1 MDITVRRL
9 TAGDEAITRQV
20 ARCLK
25 GADMPSDRAATFVAN
40 DANHHNVAE
49 VAGEVVGVVLA
60 YSLDRVDHPY
70 GQLFVYDVEV
80 AESHRRRGV
89 GRALMR
95 HVRDIVGR
103 ERLKEAFVLTN
114 RDNPAAIALYSSTGA
129 IADDEE
135 GLLFVYPGSF
145 NVAGE

>member
-1 MDITVRRL
+1 MGITVRRL
-9 TAGDEAITRQV
+9 TAGDEAIARKV
-20 ARCLK
+20 ARWLK

-40 DANHHNVAE
+40 DANYLIVAE
-49 VAGEVVGVVLA
+49 VAGDVVGVVLA
-60 YSLDRVDHPY
+60 YRLDRVDHPS

-80 AESHRRRGV
+80 AESDRRRGV
-89 GRALMR
+89 GRALML
-95 HVRDIVGR
+95 HIRDVVER
-103 ERLKEAFVLTN
+103 EHLKEAFVLTN

-145 NVAGE
+145 KVAGE

>member
-9 TAGDEAITRQV
+9 TAGDEAIAREV
-20 ARCLK
+20 ARWLK
-25 GADMPSDRAATFVAN
+25 GADMPSDRAAAFVAN
-40 DANHHNVAE
+40 EANYLIVAE

-60 YSLDRVDHPY
+60 YRLDRVDHPS

-95 HVRDIVGR
+95 HVRDVVER
-103 ERLKEAFVLTN
+103 EHLKEAFVLTN

-135 GLLFVYPGSF
+135 ALLFVYPGAF
-145 NVAGE
+145 